1 MISMSNGKD
10 KLKMN
15 LHGDDEKLVK
25 DTGNGNTSTMV
36 LELNDVTKSYD
47 GFKLNNV
54 SFSVPRGCICG
65 FIGQNGAGKTTTI
78 QLIMDIIKKDSGYI
92 KVLGADMDKNAADLK
107 NRIGVVYDEMCF
119 HDFLSPKQ
127 IDSVMKNI
135 YTNWDEKLFFEYMD
149 KFGLPK
155 KKRCGAFSRGMRM
168 KLQIAVAMSH
178 GAELLIMDEPTSG
191 LDPIVR
197 NEILQIFQEFVIEE
211 NHTILLS
218 SHITGDLERLAD
230 MVVFIDKGKIILA
243 GDKNEILEKHG
254 LVKCRK
260 EDLEKLDPLDI
271 VFARKSAFCT
281 EVMVKDRE
289 AFKKKYSHICE
300 NAAVEQSTL
309 EEIMIFYTSAQNCA
323 GSEINIQGAQ
333 NYAGGGIGNTD
344 LQNKE

>member
-1 MISMSNGKD
+1 MDNDI
-10 KLKMN
+10 
-15 LHGDDEKLVK
+15 
-25 DTGNGNTSTMV
+25 MV
-36 LELNDVTKSYD
+36 LELNNVTKSYD
-47 GFKLNNV
+47 GFKLDNV
-54 SFSVPRGCICG
+54 SFSVPMGYICG

-78 QLIMDIIKKDSGYI
+78 QLILDIIKKDSGDI
-92 KVLGADMDKNAADLK
+92 RVLGGDMSKNAAELK

-127 IDSVMKNI
+127 INSVMKDI
-135 YTNWDEKLFFEYMD
+135 YNNWDEKLFFEYME

-197 NEILQIFQEFVIEE
+197 NEILQIFQEFVMEE

-230 MVVFIDKGKIILA
+230 MVVFINKGKIILS

-260 EDLEKLDPLDI
+260 EDLSKIDPNDI
-271 VFARKSAFCT
+271 VASRQSAFCT

-289 AFKKKYSHICE
+289 AFGRKYSDICSKV
-300 NAAVEQSTL
+300 AVENSTL
-309 EEIMIFYTSAQNCA
+309 EEIMIFYT
-323 GSEINIQGAQ
+323 GAQ
-333 NYAGGGIGNTD
+333 NR
-344 LQNKE
+344 E

>member
-1 MISMSNGKD
+1 MIKD
-10 KLKMN
+10 RLEIESYKKPGESAEYIEN
-15 LHGDDEKLVK
+15 NNV
-25 DTGNGNTSTMV
+25 MV
-36 LELNDVTKSYD
+36 LELNNVTKNYD
-47 GFKLNNV
+47 GFKLDNV
-54 SFSVPRGCICG
+54 SFSVPKGCICG

-78 QLIMDIIKKDSGYI
+78 QLILDIIKKDSGYI
-92 KVLGADMDKNAADLK
+92 KVLDGDMGKNAAALK

-127 IDSVMKNI
+127 INSVMKNI

-197 NEILQIFQEFVIEE
+197 NEILQIFQEFVVEE

-230 MVVFIDKGKIILA
+230 MVIFIDKGKIVLQ

-260 EDLEKLDPLDI
+260 EDLEKLDQRDI
-271 VFARKSAFCT
+271 VSARKSAFCT

-289 AFKKKYSHICE
+289 AFRKKYSNICE

-309 EEIMIFYTSAQNCA
+309 EEIMIFYTGAKNCA
-323 GSEINIQGAQ
+323 EDRVISPDAQ
-333 NYAGGGIGNTD
+333 K
-344 LQNKE
+344 KE